1 MGTMKTSWRKSWFTL
16 FETIIVVIIMAIL
29 LAMTMWLGGTYLK
42 SVKYRYEKEQFIW
55 MMDKLITTVRTSN
68 YWGNI
73 TFEYIE
79 IELTTWG
86 LTAVVDTGVTVIDS
100 LTLTESSLV
109 ISGGS
114 ATIRLFPYNIAC
126 ALWTNYSELNGVIY
140 VDDPVTLSFSQSAAY
155 TEQETC
161 YQLDLRLCKLLQ
173 VSCSG

>member
-1 MGTMKTSWRKSWFTL
+1 MKTNSPKSWFTL
-16 FETIIVVIIMAIL
+16 FETIIVVVIMGIL
-29 LAMTMWLGGTYLK
+29 LAMTMWLGGTYLE
-42 SVKYRYEKEQFIW
+42 SVEYRYEKEQFIG
-55 MMDKLITTVRTSN
+55 MMDKLIATVRTSN
-68 YWGNI
+68 YWGSI
-73 TFEYIE
+73 TYEYIE

-86 LTAVVDTGVTVIDS
+86 LAAFVDTGVIAIDS
-100 LTLTESSLV
+100 LALTESSLV

-126 ALWTNYSELNGVIY
+126 AEWTNYSEINGVIY
-140 VDDPVTLSFSQSAAY
+140 VEDPITLSFSQIATN